1 MYILVLASGNYH
13 IIQTEFE
20 SSEKLYNNYGKI
32 QGDVSMGFAYFQ
44 EVKSDLINAAS
55 AFLQKISMLSLAI
68 FISSIAEDCF
78 SRLLAY
84 R

>member
-1 MYILVLASGNYH
+1 MSKLKIATTIHIAFASIFVYILVLASGNYQ

-44 EVKSDLINAAS
+44 EVKSDLRNV
-55 AFLQKISMLSLAI
+55 LYL
-68 FISSIAEDCF
+68 
-78 SRLLAY
+78 
-84 R
+84 